1 MKKPRKRRPT
11 PEETVRTIINKMF
24 EIAGHNATYDDVTN
38 RTDNWWEEWTMTMA
52 QDQEWKDWMTDYY
65 KKECKLAPKLA
76 SRQAAMC
83 SLMWGLKLSDY
94 E

>member
-1 MKKPRKRRPT
+1 
-11 PEETVRTIINKMF
+11 
-24 EIAGHNATYDDVTN
+24 
-38 RTDNWWEEWTMTMA
+38 MA

-76 SRQAAMC
+76 ERQAAMC